1 MYKHANMLNWR
12 REKFVYLRNA
22 CIVNLWQYAKQLVNK
37 YPFIVVVQTHDKF
50 LIELVRATAHIT
62 TITFKIYTNTNK

>member
-1 MYKHANMLNWR
+1 MLNWR
-12 REKFVYLRNA
+12 RGKLVLTHA

-50 LIELVRATAHIT
+50 LIELVRATAHYHNHI
-62 TITFKIYTNTNK
+62 